1 MRYLLLLLLLPFTAN
16 DNKKPSQMTDLESDG
31 LNGSIKTT
39 IQQGANAATY
49 RNGEWII
56 TDSNAI
62 VNITEYNTKG
72 FATESKDMLKAD
84 LLRTRYYWAEQGKDD
99 TTYFYELEVERGK
112 EEHDMMVGH
121 WLNDSVYINQYFYAD
136 NDTFKTKHLDDIVT
150 TYTATG
156 SSTVYYTIENRKQV
170 YSSHSIHLNI
180 HKDTTR
186 STYYSEDTT
195 FITTVILERDS
206 QGNPTKRLNCRETDT
221 SISLTKYI
229 YY

>member
-1 MRYLLLLLLLPFTAN
+1 MKYLLLLLLLTFTTQ
-16 DNKKPSQMTDLESDG
+16 DNKKHSQMSDLEIQG
-31 LNGSIKTT
+31 LNGSIKTS
-39 IQQGANAATY
+39 IRQGANAATF

-72 FATESKDMLKAD
+72 FVTVEKDMLKTY
-84 LLRTRYYWAEQGKDD
+84 LLRTRYYWAEHGKDD
-99 TTYFYELEVERGK
+99 TTYYYELEIERGK

-156 SSTVYYTIENRKQV
+156 SNTVYYTIENREQV
-170 YSSHSIHLNI
+170 YSSHSTQLNM

-195 FITTVILERDS
+195 FVTTVILERDTH
-206 QGNPTKRLNCRETDT
+206 GNPTKHLNCRETDT
-221 SISLTKYI
+221 SISLTKYT